1 MFRCYGI
8 AILTIS
14 GNARRLFSHDLPLP
28 PPFVRFGNVKV
39 ATYAVWNGSNSIG
52 KIISSFGKYFNAF
65 KASKLTLKATID
77 ESDWS
82 CFPNQTTMLDYLS
95 NELLPIFDSSY
106 CTFDFLYIR
115 LSHTFHSCTFD
126 FHIRSIAGK
135 ESSRVCCL
143 APAITIG
150 CANVNSFG
158 GTNVNSFGGTKKT
171 SLSLFFTRRMAD
183 AIFIAS

>member
-1 MFRCYGI
+1 MFNKKWILFRCYGI
-8 AILTIS
+8 AILS

-28 PPFVRFGNVKV
+28 PLFVRFGNVKV

-52 KIISSFGKYFNAF
+52 KIISSFGKYSNAF

-115 LSHTFHSCTFD
+115 LSHTFHSGQR
-126 FHIRSIAGK
+126 IVQSLLPRSCNYHRLR
-135 ESSRVCCL
+135 ECQQFWWNECQQFRW
-143 APAITIG
+143 
-150 CANVNSFG
+150 N
-158 GTNVNSFGGTKKT
+158 
-171 SLSLFFTRRMAD
+171 
-183 AIFIAS
+183 